1 MPQSSIEESP
11 LANLTLFKRF
21 KTLEA
26 LETFGEDDR
35 TTVINVIDAIIAKRK
50 VVSAIKPI

>member
-21 KTLEA
+21 KTLE
-26 LETFGEDDR
+26 TFGEDDR
-35 TTVINVIDAIIAKRK
+35 TTVINVIDAIIAKRQ
-50 VVSAIKPI
+50 VESAIKPI